1 MNTAGELVI
10 VASCTHRKKGVV
22 PEALRLSHHP
32 PGLSCAARADS
43 WRRALDS
50 CDVDTLPACD
60 LYAGGFWAIA
70 RSLPLLAHSRGM
82 SARLLVAS
90 AGYGL
95 VGAEAELKPY
105 SATFAGGVDSVVRS
119 KASRGVREGQL
130 REWWAQLS
138 LWKGPSGHRGPRSLR
153 QIARRAPASSL
164 LVVASPIYVCA
175 MADDLLEAAK
185 ALTRPESLVI
195 VSSRSGFPPALL
207 QHLVPSVA
215 ALQPCLGGSLSSLH
229 ARTARHI
236 LQRAQL
242 PLDAAALRTTY
253 DRLASHTERPAAQV
267 RKPLGDGEVRAF
279 IRSHLKASTKQSLT
293 ALLGIYRRSG
303 FRCEQSR
310 FRALFREV
318 RES

>member
-32 PGLSCAARADS
+32 PGLNCAARADS

-50 CDVDTLPACD
+50 CDVEPLRAFD
-60 LYAGGFWAIA
+60 LYAGGFWSVA
-70 RSLPLLAHSRGM
+70 RSLPPLAHSRGIA
-82 SARLLVAS
+82 ARFVVAS

-95 VGAEAELKPY
+95 ISGDASIKPY
-105 SATFAGGVDSVVRS
+105 SATFAGGEDSVVRRTANRDARA
-119 KASRGVREGQL
+119 KQL
-130 REWWAQLS
+130 REWWSLLS
-138 LWKGPSGHRGPRSLR
+138 SWKGPSGHRGPRSLR
-153 QIARRAPASSL
+153 QIAKRAPASSL

-175 MADDLLEAAK
+175 MADDLLEVAK
-185 ALTRPESLVI
+185 TLTRPESLVI

-207 QHLVPSVA
+207 EHLVPSVA

-253 DRLASHTERPAAQV
+253 ARLASHTERPAAQV
-267 RKPLGDGEVRAF
+267 RRPLGDGEVRAF
-279 IRSHLKASTKQSLT
+279 IRSHLKASKQQSLT

-303 FRCEQSR
+303 FKCEQSR